1 MRACYALDSSASRS
15 LWRTRMMSPPH
26 WHFAGFHLDPDNAC
40 LWHGTSALPLPP
52 KAFAL
57 LQYLV
62 AHAGRLVTKEESL
75 DACWPETAVSDGV
88 LKVHIAELRKALG
101 ETGRTPRFI
110 ATVHRRGYRFVAPV
124 TAGLSESRPS
134 TPSLPALS
142 LFPSLPLLIGREAV
156 LQRLYAAWAQACQ
169 GQRQVIWVTGEAGIG
184 KTAVVEAFAAEVAAD
199 PTVWLAHGQCVE
211 QYGTGEAYLPI
222 LEALGRLCRTPRG
235 AQLISLLRQRAPTW
249 LVQMPWLLRPE
260 DRELFRQE
268 LQGTTRERMLR
279 ELAEVVDTLTVDTPL
294 LLMLE
299 DLHWS
304 DHATLDV
311 LSLLARRRTPARLL
325 LLGTYRP
332 VETVVH
338 GHPLRT
344 VTHELR
350 RHGYSTELLLTLL
363 NTEAVAAYLSA
374 RFPVQR
380 FPESLGALLHQ
391 VTDGSPLF
399 LAAMVEAL
407 VARSVLTVHDGCWT
421 LQEGLDDVALGVPED
436 LRQMLEHQLDRVPP
450 EAQRVLEAAS
460 VAGVT
465 FAVAAVAA
473 ALEDDVMH
481 IETRCEELVQRHL
494 LRPAEMLIWPDGT
507 AAVCYAFVHALYQ
520 QVAYERL
527 ARGRRAYLHQCLGL
541 CLEAAY
547 GSQATEIA
555 AELAVHFE
563 HGHDVRRAVQYWQQ
577 AAANAAR
584 RSGHHEVISTLAR
597 ALALLTQWPD
607 TLERTHQELALL
619 TALGPA
625 LIATQGYAAPDV
637 EETYVRARALC
648 QHLEETSQRFPTL
661 LGLAVYFATRAEL
674 QAARALAAQLLSLA
688 ERTQDPTALV
698 EAHYALGII
707 AFWSGAFAPA
717 GAHLQQGIVHY
728 QRQQH
733 LTHLALFGQDAG
745 AVCLCRAAVALWF
758 LGYPEQALRRGREA
772 LALAQQL
779 AHPYTLAYIQHWV
792 ALLYTW
798 RREVHE
804 VRQWADAVMALA
816 LEQGFPYW
824 STQGTILQG
833 WVRSEQG
840 QVQEGLA
847 QIHQGVVGL
856 QATGEAVLWPYFV
869 GLLAAA
875 CGKAGQVR
883 EGLALLEEALTLVD
897 KTEARWP
904 EAELYRVKGE
914 LLLQPGV
921 CSPGAGAML
930 PDPDAEKRKAA
941 QDCFQHALDVARQQ
955 QAKSQKLRATVSL
968 SRLWQQQGKG
978 TEAGQLLADVYGWFT
993 EGFDTADLQEAKALL
1008 DALTA
1013 GNCP

>member
-1 MRACYALDSSASRS
+1 
-15 LWRTRMMSPPH
+15 MSPPH
-26 WHFAGFHLDPDNAC
+26 WHFAGFRLDPDNAC

-62 AHAGRLVTKEESL
+62 AHAGRLVTKEELL

-124 TAGLSESRPS
+124 TAAGLAESTPP

-142 LFPSLPLLIGREAV
+142 LPPSLPLLIGREAV

-184 KTAVVEAFAAEVAAD
+184 KTAVVEAFAAEIAAD
-199 PTVWLAHGQCVE
+199 STVWLAHGQCVE

-235 AQLISLLRQRAPTW
+235 EQLIPLLRQRAPTW

-260 DRELFRQE
+260 DRELLRQE

-279 ELAEVVDTLTVDTPL
+279 EFAEVVDTLTVDTPL

-311 LSLLARRRTPARLL
+311 LFLLARRRTPARLL

-350 RHGYSTELLLTLL
+350 RHGYSTELPLTLL
-363 NTEAVAAYLSA
+363 RAEAVAAYLAA

-399 LAAMVEAL
+399 LVAMVEAL
-407 VARSVLTVHDGCWT
+407 VARNVLTVHDGCWT
-421 LQEGLDDVALGVPED
+421 LQEGLDEVAIGVPED

-507 AAVCYAFVHALYQ
+507 TAVCYAFVHALYQ

-527 ARGRRAYLHQCLGL
+527 ARGRRAHLHQCLGL

-547 GSQATEIA
+547 GAQATEIA

-563 HGHDVRRAVQYWQQ
+563 HGHDVRRA
-577 AAANAAR
+577 
-584 RSGHHEVISTLAR
+584 
-597 ALALLTQWPD
+597 
-607 TLERTHQELALL
+607 
-619 TALGPA
+619 
-625 LIATQGYAAPDV
+625 
-637 EETYVRARALC
+637 
-648 QHLEETSQRFPTL
+648 
-661 LGLAVYFATRAEL
+661 
-674 QAARALAAQLLSLA
+674 
-688 ERTQDPTALV
+688 
-698 EAHYALGII
+698 
-707 AFWSGAFAPA
+707 
-717 GAHLQQGIVHY
+717 
-728 QRQQH
+728 
-733 LTHLALFGQDAG
+733 
-745 AVCLCRAAVALWF
+745 
-758 LGYPEQALRRGREA
+758 
-772 LALAQQL
+772 
-779 AHPYTLAYIQHWV
+779 
-792 ALLYTW
+792 
-798 RREVHE
+798 
-804 VRQWADAVMALA
+804 
-816 LEQGFPYW
+816 
-824 STQGTILQG
+824 LQG
-833 WVRSEQG
+833 WVRIEQG
-840 QVQEGLA
+840 QVQAGMA
-847 QIHQGVVGL
+847 QMPKGVVGL

-869 GLLAAA
+869 GLQAAA
-875 CGKAGQVR
+875 YGRVGQAR
-883 EGLALLEEALTLVD
+883 EGLARLDEAMTLVD
-897 KTEARWP
+897 KMDARWP

-914 LLLQPGV
+914 FLLQPGISQSGV
-921 CSPGAGAML
+921 WS
-930 PDPDAEKRKAA
+930 RAA
-941 QDCFQHALDVARQQ
+941 RYQR
-955 QAKSQKLRATVSL
+955 
-968 SRLWQQQGKG
+968 
-978 TEAGQLLADVYGWFT
+978 
-993 EGFDTADLQEAKALL
+993 
-1008 DALTA
+1008 
-1013 GNCP
+1013 